1 MVRNLRI
8 YSKAWGNQQ
17 VHLKGRGFGSV
28 LLGTKIGDASSLV
41 NGASPPEME
50 GFGVM
55 SKTHNMIKPSVKK
68 IRNIVF

>member
-8 YSKAWGNQQ
+8 YSKARGNQK

-28 LLGTKIGDASSLV
+28 LLGTKIGGASSLV

-50 GFGVM
+50 GGMM
-55 SKTHNMIKPSVKK
+55 SKTYNSIKPSVKK